1 MRTYEGLR
9 FCWTCNQFQTC
20 QDCRTFAYGCI
31 SCSEHMVSVTPDGG
45 MQILV
50 RDAMYKKPLEE
61 QYDKDYVATWKNYD
75 KSTRP
80 FRFSAELEDMQP
92 VK

>member
-31 SCSEHMVSVTPDGG
+31 SCSEHKFEHNLAQCIRNFGDYK
-45 MQILV
+45 
-50 RDAMYKKPLEE
+50 RKKPSVKMSLR
-61 QYDKDYVATWKNYD
+61 DG
-75 KSTRP
+75 KS
-80 FRFSAELEDMQP
+80 S
-92 VK
+92 

>member
-31 SCSEHMVSVTPDGG
+31 SCSEHKFEHNLAQCIRNFGDYIAMPSPSTTG
-45 MQILV
+45 MIQAENEAISAAI
-50 RDAMYKKPLEE
+50 DAIINKG
-61 QYDKDYVATWKNYD
+61 
-75 KSTRP
+75 
-80 FRFSAELEDMQP
+80 
-92 VK
+92 

>member
-31 SCSEHMVSVTPDGG
+31 SCSEHKFEPNLAQCIRNFGDY
-45 MQILV
+45 I
-50 RDAMYKKPLEE
+50 AMPSPSTTDVPSN
-61 QYDKDYVATWKNYD
+61 DK
-75 KSTRP
+75 
-80 FRFSAELEDMQP
+80 
-92 VK
+92 